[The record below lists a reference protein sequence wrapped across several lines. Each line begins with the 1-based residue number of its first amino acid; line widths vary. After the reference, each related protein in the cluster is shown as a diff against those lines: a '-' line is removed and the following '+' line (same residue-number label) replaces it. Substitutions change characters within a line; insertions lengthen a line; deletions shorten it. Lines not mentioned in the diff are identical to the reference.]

1 MTQRLGSL
9 TAVWVLS
16 GDAVWT
22 HEGMD
27 GVDDRQRRRRIG
39 SAGLGWFP

>member
-9 TAVWVLS
+9 TAVRVLS
-16 GDAVWT
+16 GDAVGT

-27 GVDDRQRRRRIG
+27 GVDDRQRRRR
-39 SAGLGWFP
+39 